1 LVGSIAASLP
11 EPRTEYESECLGL
24 CSNSESRAIELIDFN
39 LINIEKGA
47 LTSKTAFD
55 PTDPFLGHIE
65 TKSLHPWALKEFMI
79 IAEQKPDLEWS
90 FPAFLFLNPTAT

>member
-1 LVGSIAASLP
+1 V
-11 EPRTEYESECLGL
+11 EPAGTLRKPVWPAQ
-24 CSNSESRAIELIDFN
+24 AILHRQKPVYYRVYTRN
-39 LINIEKGA
+39 GA
-47 LTSKTAFD
+47 LTSKTVFD